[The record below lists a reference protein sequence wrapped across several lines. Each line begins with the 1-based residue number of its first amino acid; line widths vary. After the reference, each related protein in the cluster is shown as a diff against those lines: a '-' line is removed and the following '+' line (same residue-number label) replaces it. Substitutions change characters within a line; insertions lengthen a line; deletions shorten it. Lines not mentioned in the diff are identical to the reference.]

1 VLLGL
6 FLAAFLAASALA
18 EGIVEEVDVAG
29 VRVVGNL
36 RTGESAIFNTFRLEP
51 GKVYPYTEVRL
62 GLERVFN
69 MGFFDD
75 VKLYSE
81 TSTEGTVLTLEVVE
95 RPVVTSIKTTGHTKL
110 DKDDIRAK
118 IALAVGSS
126 LDGRLLD
133 ESARAIKAL
142 YTEKGYYV
150 ASVTP
155 AVELT
160 APGLAVV
167 TFDIFEGAKVK
178 IARVLIEGNDIL
190 DDGVLKKVM
199 ENREDTWY
207 KRAKDFSP
215 EKFDA
220 DMDKITELYRN
231 RGFVQARVVSHEA
244 DIDRESSTADLKV
257 TVEEGPRIIVK
268 RVNIEVEEQET
279 GKPAVPREALDAA
292 VKLEP
297 GRPYGRA
304 DLDKTLEGIYSVL
317 GDQGYVFAEVEPSE
331 AIQGDSLDLTL
342 KIKPQQAVNVGRI
355 IIEGNDVTFDKVIR
369 REVLIRPGDILRR
382 SLVERSHRDI
392 FNLGYFEDVE
402 VASKV
407 GNEQGDID
415 LIFKVK
421 ERQTGIFNVGTSYSE
436 EFGFTGFIEF
446 SHNNVG
452 WARKWP
458 YLALGKGE
466 SLSLKWE
473 FGNLTQID
481 ISYRNPWFRDRPTTI
496 GADIYNTK
504 REYETYTDRRSGFA
518 LVTGRRIPFIDYA
531 RGYLRYSLEHRR
543 LEPDDD
549 ASDYVKSQEGE
560 YTTSR
565 VTATLSRSSID
576 NPFFAR
582 SGSRTTASAEWAG
595 AWLGG
600 STAYHTYTFES
611 SNYIGVPLL
620 NSALLFRT
628 SAGVIDEL
636 GSEGYIPVYERFRL
650 GGTTSEGVRGYEDRE
665 IVPEGN
671 DWDVGG
677 KFMLLGT
684 VEYRVPVIK
693 NQAFARAFLDAGDTW
708 NSVRAARPWLLRR
721 SAGFGFMIEIP
732 MVGQIGLDV
741 GYGFDREDDE
751 GGPGWQSH
759 FQFGMS
765 GL

>member
-1 VLLGL
+1 MLLGL
-6 FLAAFLAASALA
+6 FLVVLLASSALA
-18 EGIVEEVDVAG
+18 EGVIDEVDVAG

-36 RTGESAIFNTFRLEP
+36 RTGESAILNTFRLEP
-51 GKVYPYTEVRL
+51 GKIYPYSDVRL

-75 VKLYSE
+75 VRLYSDA
-81 TSTEGTVLTLEVVE
+81 STEGTVLTIEVVE

-110 DKDDIRAK
+110 DKDDIKAK

-126 LDGRLLD
+126 LDARLLD
-133 ESARAIKAL
+133 ESVKAIKAL

-155 AVELT
+155 KVDLPS
-160 APGLAVV
+160 PGLAVV
-167 TFDIFEGAKVK
+167 TFDIFEGDKVK
-178 IARVLIEGNDIL
+178 IARVLIEGNDLL
-190 DDGVLKKVM
+190 DDGAVKKVM
-199 ENREDTWY
+199 ENKEDSWY
-207 KRAKDFSP
+207 RRAKDFSP

-220 DMDKITELYRN
+220 DMEKIGELYRN
-231 RGFVQARVVSHEA
+231 RGFVKAQVVSHDA
-244 DIDRESSTADLKV
+244 DIDRESNTATLKV

-268 RVNIEVEEQET
+268 RVSVEVEDQEAD
-279 GKPAVPREALDAA
+279 KPAISQEALDAA

-304 DLDKTLEGIYSVL
+304 ELDKTLEGIYSVL

-331 AIQGDSLDLTL
+331 AIQGDSLDLTF
-342 KIKPQQAVNVGRI
+342 KVRPQQPVNVGRV
-355 IIEGNDVTFDKVIR
+355 IIEGNEVTFEKVIR

-407 GNEQGDID
+407 ANEQGDID

-421 ERQTGIFNVGTSYSE
+421 EKQTGIFNVGTSYSE

-446 SHNNVG
+446 SHDNVG
-452 WARKWP
+452 WSRKRP
-458 YLALGKGE
+458 YLTLGKGE
-466 SLSLKWE
+466 SLNLKWE
-473 FGNLTQID
+473 FGKLTQVEIG
-481 ISYRNPWFRDRPTTI
+481 YRNPWFRDRPTTV
-496 GADIYNTK
+496 GADVYNTK
-504 REYETYTDRRSGFA
+504 REYETYTDRRAGFA
-518 LVTGRRIPFIDYA
+518 LVTGRRIPLIDYA
-531 RGYLRYSLEHRR
+531 RGYLRYSLEHRK

-549 ASDYVKSQEGE
+549 ASAYVKSQEGQ

-565 VTATLSRSSID
+565 ITATLSRSSID

-582 SGSRTTASAEWAG
+582 NGSRTTASAEWAG
-595 AWLGG
+595 GWLGG

-611 SNYIGVPLL
+611 SNYIAVPVL
-620 NSALLFRT
+620 NSSLLFRA
-628 SAGVIDEL
+628 SSGVIDEL
-636 GSEGYIPVYERFRL
+636 GSDGYIPVYERFRL
-650 GGTTSEGVRGYEDRE
+650 GGTTSEGLRGYEDRE

-671 DWDVGG
+671 ESDVGG
-677 KFMLLGT
+677 KFMMLGT

-693 NQAFARAFLDAGDTW
+693 NQAFARAFLDAGNTW
-708 NSVRAARPWLLRR
+708 NSVRGARPWLLRR

-741 GYGFDREDDE
+741 GYGFDRDEDL
-751 GGPGWQSH
+751 GGPGWKSH